1 MNAHIINAISIA
13 IYFAVIISVGVYYA
27 RRASQSSEQ
36 YFLGGRSLGPL
47 VTAMSAEASDM
58 SGWLLMGLPGLAY
71 FTGLADAFWTALGL
85 GIGTYVNWLV
95 TARRLRVYSIV
106 AGDSITVPDFFS
118 QRFRERKP
126 ILMTVTALIIIVFF
140 SVYAASCF
148 VTVGKLFHTIFD
160 LPYIPMMIMGACFV
174 VFYTVLG
181 GFLAESTA
189 DTIQAFIMIAALI
202 SVLGVGLYHI
212 GGLGQAIENARR
224 IPGFMEFFGLAQPTL
239 DATGTQIVENGQ
251 PVFEATAAPYSKL
264 QALSML
270 SWGLGYF
277 GVPQVLLRFMAIRSG
292 EEIKMSRRIATIW
305 VFISLFSAIA
315 IGIIGRDLFP
325 TALLTSSTAE
335 NVFIISSQSM
345 IPTFLAGFIMAGI
358 LAATVSS
365 SDSYLLISSSAV
377 AKNIYK
383 GIINKD
389 ASDKQV
395 LLVSRIVLISVA
407 IFAMIL
413 ASNQNSVI
421 FNIVS
426 FAWAGFGAC
435 FAPVMITSLFWRR
448 TTRNGALAGMIVGAI
463 TVFVWNVLEKQFGG
477 IFTLY
482 ELLPAF
488 ILALITIIIVSLA
501 GEVDPGVEHD
511 FELYERELKAKV

>member
-140 SVYAASCF
+140 SVYAAS
-148 VTVGKLFHTIFD
+148 
-160 LPYIPMMIMGACFV
+160 CFV

>member
-1 MNAHIINAISIA
+1 MSNHLTIAISMA
-13 IYFAVIISVGVYYA
+13 IYIAVIISVGLYFA
-27 RRASQSSEQ
+27 RRANQSSEE
-36 YFLGGRSLGPL
+36 YFLGGRSLGPW

-58 SGWLLMGLPGLAY
+58 SGWLLMGLPGVAY
-71 FTGLADAFWTALGL
+71 FSGLADAFWTALGL
-85 GIGTYVNWLV
+85 GIGTYINWLIV
-95 TARRLRVYSIV
+95 ARRLRIYSIV

-126 ILMTVTALIIIVFF
+126 VLMTVSALIIIIFF

-148 VTVGKLFHTIFD
+148 VTVGKLFTTIFD
-160 LPYIPMMIMGACFV
+160 LPYLPMMIAGACFV
-174 VFYTVLG
+174 IFYTVIG

-189 DTIQAFIMIAALI
+189 DTIQAFIMIAALV
-202 SVLGVGLYHI
+202 SVLGVGLYHV

-224 IPGFMEFFGLAQPTL
+224 IPGFIEFFGIAQPTL
-239 DATGTQIVENGQ
+239 DASGTQLVENGK
-251 PVFEATAAPYSKL
+251 PVFGAAAPYSIL
-264 QALSML
+264 NAVSML

-292 EEIKMSRRIATIW
+292 EEIKVSRRIATVW

-325 TALLTSSTAE
+325 TELLTSSAAE
-335 NVFIISSQSM
+335 NIFIISSQSM

-383 GIINKD
+383 GVLKKD
-389 ASDKQV
+389 ASDRQV
-395 LLVSRIVLISVA
+395 LRVSHIVLLSIA
-407 IFAMIL
+407 LFAMIL
-413 ASNQNSVI
+413 ASNKDSVI

-426 FAWAGFGAC
+426 FAWAGFGAA
-435 FAPVMITSLFWRR
+435 FGPVMLTSLFWRR
-448 TTRNGALAGMIVGAI
+448 TTRNGALAGMIVGGL
-463 TVFVWNVLEKQFGG
+463 TVFIWNLLQAQFGG
-477 IFTLY
+477 IFNLY

-488 ILALITIIIVSLA
+488 LLALATNIIVSLA
-501 GEVDPGVEHD
+501 GSVDTGVEHD
-511 FELYERELKAKV
+511 YELYERELKARI